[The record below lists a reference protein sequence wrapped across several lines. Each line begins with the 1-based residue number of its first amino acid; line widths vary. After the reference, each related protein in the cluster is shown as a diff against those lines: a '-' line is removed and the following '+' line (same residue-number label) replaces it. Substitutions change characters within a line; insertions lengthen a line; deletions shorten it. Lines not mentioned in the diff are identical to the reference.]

1 MLEKVEN
8 IIRKTPGGKDRI
20 MAVLHA
26 VQAELGYISKDALTL
41 ISEKKSIPLA
51 VLYRMVTT
59 YKAFRTSKPGEHILT
74 VCMGTCCHVKKSD
87 ELDKKIKS
95 VSEKTGSEITVEKA
109 RCLGCCD
116 MAPVVMIDGEVYQG
130 ENAQA
135 RISDI
140 LSE

>member
-1 MLEKVEN
+1 M
-8 IIRKTPGGKDRI
+8 
-20 MAVLHA
+20 
-26 VQAELGYISKDALTL
+26 
-41 ISEKKSIPLA
+41 
-51 VLYRMVTT
+51 
-59 YKAFRTSKPGEHILT
+59 T

-87 ELDKKIKS
+87 KLDKKIKS

-116 MAPVVMIDGEVYQG
+116 MAPAVMIDGEVYQG

-135 RISDI
+135 KISDI